1 MLFDGVDS
9 RQYSEEEIQE
19 SIAFVGEKPALFTGS
34 LYDNL
39 KLMDSYAS
47 KEKVSEVLHN
57 LGIFDDPYIA
67 DLTLDSIL
75 TSDYINRLP
84 NGTKRMLSMA
94 QGLIKNSPIILIEQ
108 MGRGLNPN
116 QYEAL
121 TRYFQNEK
129 TKSDISRKTIV
140 YSTTNQRLVD
150 YADRLIVVKD
160 KSVVFRGVPVSSLKN
175 YLI

>member
-1 MLFDGVDS
+1 ML
-9 RQYSEEEIQE
+9 
-19 SIAFVGEKPALFTGS
+19 
-34 LYDNL
+34 N
-39 KLMDSYAS
+39 
-47 KEKVSEVLHN
+47 N
-57 LGIFDDPYIA
+57 LGIFFDPYIA
-67 DLTLDSIL
+67 NLTLDSIL

-94 QGLIKNSPIILIEQ
+94 QGLIKDSPIILIEQ

-121 TRYFQNEK
+121 TRYLQSEK

-160 KSVVFRGVPVSSLKN
+160 KSVVFQGSPSELAQKLSN
-175 YLI
+175 ISI